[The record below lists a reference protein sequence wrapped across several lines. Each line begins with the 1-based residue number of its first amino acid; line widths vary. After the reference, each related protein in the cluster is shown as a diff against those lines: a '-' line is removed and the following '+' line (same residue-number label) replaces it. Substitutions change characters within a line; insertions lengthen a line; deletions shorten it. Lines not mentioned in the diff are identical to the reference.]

1 MKPKNLVYMYNAFI
15 DCLCCSVGREDEG
28 EELTVLEWNDAEQ
41 NNTDFDSILQQQLK
55 AKKLMLL
62 SEKILT
68 DALRE
73 FVEKEEDDAFSE

>member
-1 MKPKNLVYMYNAFI
+1 MKPKNLVYMYNSFI
-15 DCLCCSVGREDEG
+15 DCLCCSVGREDEA